1 MKFKPVSAIAAIL
14 CGTILLFAAS
24 MTACAKEETTTK
36 NNVRTAEFELN
47 PPAEEFDTAPMPVG
61 IFHFSFATGIME
73 WLPFGKPANIQDP
86 AELAMRER
94 NPEKAPAG
102 LDFIIDGE
110 IDMRKAKI
118 VILSEDEIKS
128 ILSTGVLPEKKPT
141 TKAQAMKP
149 DSYYLLKDETDQSFY
164 VFRLK
169 DHSPGYVWQ
178 QLAYVRIPDG
188 TSWKK
193 NPDLTA
199 LLNMPPAIDGLK
211 TITVSGS
218 GVPNLAEGKMK
229 EVAAPQNDLK
239 AYYPAAA
246 KAGDFT
252 FFSQGKSPVQPN
264 GRSFKK
270 EMLQAGC
277 DYFDGVD
284 AYPGE
289 GDTLLLSLNKRCTAI
304 PDDKIESLCKAP
316 AKLVGDYCGVPMDI
330 TAAEQPMVLLETS
343 AKKLFLIVGLDISPR
358 GKTTYLEIPRGG
370 ISKEQA
376 NAIHEY
382 RTLQKKKMNADMT
395 MRRKI
400 QESNRKEAERKQA
413 EEQARQDALDKRIE
427 DVKQQSAGETFP
439 NTQEEINLVYDL
451 IGNARYDE
459 LIELCEG
466 KNLDFNKIA
475 INPRSGM
482 KYPLLYPAIA
492 AADRDRFDED
502 LVKRLNIISKFLLK
516 NGGAAVLHTEW
527 GWSCARE
534 AAYHN
539 NKEVFDLLLENG
551 YDLNQKD
558 SSGKTLLD
566 HILQYNRT
574 IDPEIMNKIIAGTQ
588 PSLFSMVK
596 NDDVAGLK
604 KALEDKDN
612 LANINKPESD
622 GKTLLEHAIKLEPDQ
637 NSNPEIVRTL
647 LAAGAEF
654 RAGLIGN
661 IILNQKNDL
670 LPVMWE
676 FHDRLSEDDWNQCF
690 DQAVSYKNSGAFR
703 FFLEQGLDPE
713 KKLSSGRSPLTSAY
727 RAGTKEMV
735 DLLAARGFKISF
747 GVAVRSNDLDLVK
760 EYLASGVDVNADDDA
775 ANGKPISLAV
785 FENHLEMA
793 ELLIEHGASVSP
805 DYYRREGKSYP
816 LRTSATLRDHAKMTE
831 LLLQHGFVPDF
842 PETPGDTKNA
852 DKSSALY
859 MALSCGEY
867 ESAKVLLKYGAR
879 TDVTVQRRSRD
890 SKQKDPVL
898 IDVGLEEIFKNNSRA
913 LEVLRSGKSFFDFR

>member
-1 MKFKPVSAIAAIL
+1 MKNKPVSTIAALI
-14 CGTILLFAAS
+14 CGLLAFFAAS
-24 MTACAKEETTTK
+24 MTACAKEKTTTK

-73 WLPFGKPANIQDP
+73 WVPFGKPANIQDL

-94 NPEKAPAG
+94 NQKKAPAG

-110 IDMRKAKI
+110 IDMRKAQI

-141 TKAQAMKP
+141 TKAQGMKT
-149 DSYYLLKDETDQSFY
+149 DSWYLMKDETDRSTY
-164 VFRLK
+164 VFRLR

-229 EVAAPQNDLK
+229 EVSAPQNDVK

-289 GDTLLLSLNKRCTAI
+289 GDTLLLSLNKRCAAI
-304 PDDKIESLCKAP
+304 PDDKVESLCKDP

-330 TAAEQPMVLLETS
+330 TASEQPMVLLETS
-343 AKKLFLIVGLDISPR
+343 AKKLFLIVGLDISSR

-376 NAIHEY
+376 NAIREY

-427 DVKQQSAGETFP
+427 DVKQQSAGDTFP
-439 NTQEEINLVYDL
+439 KTEAEIKLAEDL
-451 IGNARYDE
+451 IVGAKYDE
-459 LIELCEG
+459 LLKLCEG
-466 KNLDFNKIA
+466 KNLDFNVYATNVNKV
-475 INPRSGM
+475 
-482 KYPLLYPAIA
+482 KLPLLYQAIEHDPERRNQDFL
-492 AADRDRFDED
+492 DRKNKIFEF
-502 LVKRLNIISKFLLK
+502 VLNH
-516 NGGAAVLHTEW
+516 GGAALIPTDA
-527 GWSCARE
+527 GASCVAE
-534 AAYHN
+534 AARTN
-539 NKEVFDLLLENG
+539 NRTVFDLLVKNG
-551 YDLNQKD
+551 FDFNQKTRI
-558 SSGKTLLD
+558 GKTVLEYLREQN
-566 HILQYNRT
+566 IKV
-574 IDPEIMNKIIAGTQ
+574 DPEIMSRIQAGTK
-588 PSLFSMVK
+588 PSLFTLVLDG
-596 NDDVAGLK
+596 NADGLK
-604 KALEDKDN
+604 KALEDEKN
-612 LANINKPESD
+612 RAAVNTPIEPIGGGVA
-622 GKTLLEHAIKLEPDQ
+622 GKTLLEYALSPKDGFPHTETVK
-637 NSNPEIVRTL
+637 TL
-647 LAAGAEF
+647 LAAGAKF
-654 RAGLIGN
+654 KQRDIGGLI
-661 IILNQKNDL
+661 LNKQDYL
-670 LPVMWE
+670 VPLFWE
-676 FHDRLSEDDWNQCF
+676 YRDRMSGEDWEKCF
-690 DQAVSYKNSGAFR
+690 REAATYRNADAFK
-703 FFLEQGLDPE
+703 FFLEKGFDPE
-713 KKLSSGRSPLTSAY
+713 SMSDAIYSQ
-727 RAGTKEMV
+727 GTQEMV
-735 DLLAARGFKISF
+735 DVLDARGFKKPFWAAIKW
-747 GVAVRSNDLDLVK
+747 NDLGLVK
-760 EYLASGVDVNADDDA
+760 EYLAAGVDVNAPD
-775 ANGKPISLAV
+775 NVTRKKPISLAV
-785 FENHLEMA
+785 SAGNLKMA
-793 ELLIEHGASVSP
+793 ELLIEHGVKVSP
-805 DYYRREGKSYP
+805 DDYRRPGDYYP
-816 LRTSATLRDHAKMTE
+816 VASAATSGQTKMVE
-831 LLLQHGFVPDF
+831 MLLKHGFVPDF
-842 PETPGDTKNA
+842 PETPGDTKHPRQ
-852 DKSSALY
+852 SSALY
-859 MALSCGEY
+859 IALLHRHY
-867 ESAKVLLKYGAR
+867 ETAKLLLKYGAR
-879 TDVTVQRRSRD
+879 TDVTAEKTVFD
-890 SKQKDPVL
+890 LKQGKSVK
-898 IDVGLEEIFKNNSRA
+898 IDAGLEELFKNDPEA
-913 LEVLRSGKSFFDFR
+913 LKVLRSGKSFFDFF